1 MRVTRSIHSRS
12 STTDRESYT
21 NNTSKVLPTLIDT
34 ATSSVSPDTTL
45 NTNAALNSTDLETAV
60 IASFQPTSVIS
71 KTAAMTVTTSTST
84 KQSDKK
90 VKKHGFLSSLLA
102 NDGASHSI
110 SSGTEMAKKK
120 TTGITESS
128 PKYKLFKPWG
138 NSQDSE
144 YKTIEKAL
152 VKFQSKDRSKVDVLK
167 TIVNPWLKKHHL
179 VNTTEKSLQQGR
191 LVLLKWW
198 NNLISHLPSAVYT
211 DRSLYFECILALMTR
226 GEFEDLDQI
235 GPIPPDAVD
244 SYLGVPIETIMSY
257 RSALMTTLHYAIDRL
272 NQKGVYSNV
281 ISFCA
286 RVLALCFFKIPGV
299 GFALLQALPVCK
311 SHIRRILKETVGE
324 EDPSIDSISKQNDK
338 ISSLFPGHL
347 KILCFLNLRTWLRQF
362 ENAKRI
368 WGDPPI
374 EMTGNWIRRWQS
386 DDSELFFSFYK
397 HYHIVLKSYI
407 ISYLSTSTSPKLM
420 TPPFQYITAP
430 GYVHL
435 ASFFLLKVESLIH
448 RNIHTITTVIQFEH
462 SRNPS
467 NFTTSTSSA
476 TRIPDMINPDA
487 SAIGMGSYS
496 GVGMVG
502 NSVNNEVAN
511 DSVALEAS
519 MSGIGGGVGINN
531 GKPKVLEM
539 AGRRFVETMVSIV
552 ENGVFQE
559 MCNVWVKAVVKRT
572 NLYDVEGVFCLLDF
586 IDTLIMELDTRDN
599 TVIASE
605 PTTPNSANTSVS
617 SDSFSSP
624 FSPPN
629 LTNILDI
636 TFYISL
642 INLLLNRS
650 DHTITILRTISFVY
664 TQFSLLTSQPAYL
677 KQLVK
682 QIILDEEMF
691 ERMFCHW
698 SRNVRIYFMRL
709 LIWRVGRIGSDF
721 GKIDES
727 KDFEISDSGF
737 SSEEDIDILITLQN
751 RLDNMRQCRDFLSNY
766 DGNFED
772 IEQVLKAKIS
782 ESTDDVPDFNNSEEE
797 QSQTQSSDRSSLLQS
812 SSTIIPESKS
822 SNSSSKSR
830 KHKKK
835 TSLKEFIS
843 SQSSSGKE
851 MSTAA
856 YLFRLVFSNGSN
868 KNPNHLKSGSTSSSV
883 TEDTPSILTRTTN
896 KQPLNTLVW
905 HYSPHRHIYVE
916 KAITEY
922 EAVSQEYTQWCT
934 QLANI
939 ERGVS
944 NGGGLM
950 SSNSTLSTI
959 VVRFPSLAVEYPK
972 YFGNGLGNSP
982 IM

>member
-12 STTDRESYT
+12 SSTIDRESYT
-21 NNTSKVLPTLIDT
+21 NNSSKVLPTTLIDT
-34 ATSSVSPDTTL
+34 ATSSVFPDTTL
-45 NTNAALNSTDLETAV
+45 NTNAALNNTDLETAV
-60 IASFQPTSVIS
+60 TASFQPTSVIS

-84 KQSDKK
+84 TTRQSDKK

-128 PKYKLFKPWG
+128 TKYKLFKPWG

-144 YKTIEKAL
+144 YKTIEKAY
-152 VKFQSKDRSKVDVLK
+152 VKFQSKDRSKVDILK
-167 TIVNPWLKKHHL
+167 TIVNPWLKKHNL
-179 VNTTEKSLQQGR
+179 VNATDKSLQQGR
-191 LVLLKWW
+191 LVLLKW
-198 NNLISHLPSAVYT
+198 N
-211 DRSLYFECILALMTR
+211 
-226 GEFEDLDQI
+226 EFEDLDRI
-235 GPIPPDAVD
+235 GPIPPDAED
-244 SYLGVPIETIMSY
+244 SYMGVPIDTIMKY
-257 RSALMTTLHYAIDRL
+257 RSSLMTTLHYAIDRL

-286 RVLALCFFKIPGV
+286 RVL

-324 EDPSIDSISKQNDK
+324 EDPSIDRISEQNDK
-338 ISSLFPGHL
+338 ISTLFPEHL

-435 ASFFLLKVESLIH
+435 ASFFLLKIESLIH

-462 SRNPS
+462 ARNTS
-467 NFTTSTSSA
+467 NFANSTPSA
-476 TRIPDMINPDA
+476 TRIPDMMNPDA
-487 SAIGMGSYS
+487 SAIGMGSYA
-496 GVGMVG
+496 GIGMVG
-502 NSVNNEVAN
+502 NSINNEIAN

-519 MSGIGGGVGINN
+519 MNGMGGAAGVNT

-552 ENGVFQE
+552 ENGIFQE

-586 IDTLIMELDTRDN
+586 IDTLVMELDTRDN
-599 TVIASE
+599 AIISSE

-617 SDSFSSP
+617 SDSSSSP

-642 INLLLNRS
+642 INLLLNQT

-682 QIILDEEMF
+682 QILLDEETF

-721 GKIDES
+721 GKSDES
-727 KDFEISDSGF
+727 KDSISDSGL
-737 SSEEDIDILITLQN
+737 SNEEDIDILITLQN
-751 RLDNMRQCRDFLSNY
+751 RLDNTRQCHEFLSNY

-772 IEQVLKAKIS
+772 IEQVLKAKIA
-782 ESTDDVPDFNNSEEE
+782 ESTDDVPDFSNSEEE
-797 QSQTQSSDRSSLLQS
+797 QSQTPSSDRSSLLQS

-822 SNSSSKSR
+822 STSSNKSR
-830 KHKKK
+830 KNKKK
-835 TSLKEFIS
+835 MTLKDFIS
-843 SQSSSGKE
+843 SQSSSGK
-851 MSTAA
+851 AA

-868 KNPNHLKSGSTSSSV
+868 KNSSHIKSGSTSSSV
-883 TEDTPSILTRTTN
+883 TEDTMTRATN
-896 KQPLNTLVW
+896 KQPLNALVW

-916 KAITEY
+916 KAIAEY

-944 NGGGLM
+944 NSGGLM
-950 SSNSTLSTI
+950 SSNSAFSI

-972 YFGNGLGNSP
+972 YFGNGIGNSP

>member
-1 MRVTRSIHSRS
+1 MRITRSIHSRSS

-21 NNTSKVLPTLIDT
+21 NNSSKVLPTTLIDT

-60 IASFQPTSVIS
+60 TASFQPTS
-71 KTAAMTVTTSTST
+71 
-84 KQSDKK
+84 

-110 SSGTEMAKKK
+110 SSDTEMAKKK

-144 YKTIEKAL
+144 YKTIEKAY

-179 VNTTEKSLQQGR
+179 
-191 LVLLKWW
+191 
-198 NNLISHLPSAVYT
+198 
-211 DRSLYFECILALMTR
+211 
-226 GEFEDLDQI
+226 DQI
-235 GPIPPDAVD
+235 GPIPPDSVD

-435 ASFFLLKVESLIH
+435 ASFFLLKIESLIH

-462 SRNPS
+462 SRNPN

-502 NSVNNEVAN
+502 NSINNEVAN
-511 DSVALEAS
+511 DSAALEAS
-519 MSGIGGGVGINN
+519 MSGIAGGVGINN

-642 INLLLNRS
+642 INLLLNSS

-721 GKIDES
+721 GKIDEP

-737 SSEEDIDILITLQN
+737 SGEEDIDILITLQN
-751 RLDNMRQCRDFLSNY
+751 RLDNMRQCHEFLSNY

-772 IEQVLKAKIS
+772 IEQVLKAKIA
-782 ESTDDVPDFNNSEEE
+782 ESTDDVPDFNSEEE

-812 SSTIIPESKS
+812 STIIPESKS

-830 KHKKK
+830 KNKKK
-835 TSLKEFIS
+835 TTLKEFIS

-896 KQPLNTLVW
+896 KQPLNSLVW

-916 KAITEY
+916 KAIAEY